1 MDTSKIIPP
10 HGADQLKIL
19 LLEGTARQEEL
30 RRAQTLPKVM
40 MSSRE
45 VGDLIMLGIG
55 GFTPL
60 DGFMGHDDWKGVCAE
75 MKMSN
80 GIFWPILEDDEKRKI
95 IHLTNRVYFR
105 PRISPTFHGRDIF
118 APVAAH
124 LSLGVDLEKMGINHI
139 IANMIVY
146 TDPKESDN
154 VARQLS
160 KAKEVLEASISL
172 SEELLIIAKVV
183 AKNREELHSFVAK
196 KVAPLQGVLRIRTS
210 IITKKYKEERFL
222 VEKNYKS

>member
-1 MDTSKIIPP
+1 MKLKNQMISLDALDWEILEVLQQNSKQTYSEI
-10 HGADQLKIL
+10 GRQLDVAHTTVYDRI
-19 LLEGTARQEEL
+19 R
-30 RRAQTLPKVM
+30 
-40 MSSRE
+40 
-45 VGDLIMLGIG
+45 
-55 GFTPL
+55 
-60 DGFMGHDDWKGVCAE
+60 
-75 MKMSN
+75 KMEKN
-80 GIFWPILEDDEKRKI
+80 GIIKKWSVD
-95 IHLTNRVYFR
+95 
-105 PRISPTFHGRDIF
+105 
-118 APVAAH
+118 
-124 LSLGVDLEKMGINHI
+124 VDLEKMGINHI